1 MRATNL
7 TVLSFLL
14 RLAASCSLTG
24 HTILWRQND
33 TRDNSVERRWSHI
46 PIERY
51 PDEIDP
57 KSPSFIPWGNIW
69 KDNTILWCFDYVP
82 EWEAVGVDVMRR
94 DIAAA
99 WDLWIAA
106 GIDAQVMTFREGTVE
121 ECQGT
126 NILKIERGSLASIVG
141 KTDNK
146 AAVMYL
152 NDLGSAALGDR
163 VANFAHEIGQ

>member
-1 MRATNL
+1 M
-7 TVLSFLL
+7 
-14 RLAASCSLTG
+14 
-24 HTILWRQND
+24 
-33 TRDNSVERRWSHI
+33 
-46 PIERY
+46 
-51 PDEIDP
+51 
-57 KSPSFIPWGNIW
+57 
-69 KDNTILWCFDYVP
+69 P

-126 NILKIERGSLASIVG
+126 NILKIERGSLASLAG
-141 KTDNK
+141 KRDNE